1 MRREI
6 EAEQLSRLG
15 ALLAAIVTN
24 NPFYSGKFRA
34 AGIRPEF
41 SSLHDFFERMPFTL
55 KSELIED
62 QHARPPYGSNLTYS
76 VERYTRITQTSST
89 TGKPLHWLDTP
100 ESWAWMLDNW
110 VRVYRAGGVTM
121 HDRVFFG
128 FSFGMFLGFWT
139 AFESAARLGCLC
151 IPGGGMSSGAR
162 LAAMLDNGATV
173 LCCTPTYALRLAEV
187 AAEERI
193 DLSQS
198 KVRRIIVA
206 GEPGGSIPAVR
217 TRIEALWN
225 GARVVDHHGMT
236 ETGPVS
242 YGCPARPDVLHVIE
256 SGFIAEVIDPDSGQA
271 VAPGGRGELVLS
283 NLGRIGSPLLRYRTG
298 DLVERG
304 ADGPCACGSYEMAL
318 PGGILARADD
328 MLVVRG
334 VNVYPSAVE
343 EILRSCDGVAEYRV
357 EIHTGHPL
365 PELHILVESK
375 PECSDVAGLEKR
387 LQSTLRTALGL
398 RIAVTNVPGGEL
410 PRFEMKAK
418 RWVRMA

>member
-6 EAEQLSRLG
+6 EAEQFSRLG
-15 ALLAAIVTN
+15 ALLAAIAN
-24 NPFYSGKFRA
+24 NPFYSNKFRA
-34 AGIRPEF
+34 AGVRPEF
-41 SSLHDFFERMPFTL
+41 SSLCDFFERMPFTL

-62 QHARPPYGSNLTYS
+62 QHARPPYGSNLTYP

-193 DLSQS
+193 DLSRS
-198 KVRRIIVA
+198 MVRRIIVA

-304 ADGPCACGSYEMAL
+304 EEGPCACGSCEMAL

>member
-1 MRREI
+1 MRRDI
-6 EAEQLSRLG
+6 EAEQLSKLQ
-15 ALLAAIVTN
+15 AQLAAVETV
-24 NPFYSGKFRA
+24 NPFYARKLRT
-34 AGIRPEF
+34 AGVNANLT
-41 SSLHDFFERMPFTL
+41 SLQQFFERVPFTL
-55 KSELIED
+55 KKELIED
-62 QHARPPYGSNLTYS
+62 QHARPPYGSNLTYPL
-76 VERYTRITQTSST
+76 ERYTRITQTSAT

-100 ESWAWMLDNW
+100 ESWAWMLDSW
-110 VRVYRAGGVTM
+110 VRVYQAGGVTM

-139 AFESAARLGCLC
+139 AFESAVRLGCLC

-187 AAEERI
+187 AAEEGI
-193 DLSQS
+193 DLAKS

-206 GEPGGSIPAVR
+206 GEPGGSITAVR
-217 TRIEALWN
+217 TRIETLWN
-225 GARVVDHHGMT
+225 GAKVVDHHGMT

-256 SGFIAEVIDPDSGQA
+256 SGFIAEVIDPDSA
-271 VAPGGRGELVLS
+271 LPVAPGGHGELVLT
-283 NLGRIGSPLLRYRTG
+283 NLGRVGSPLLRYRTG

-304 ADGPCACGSYEMAL
+304 AGGTCACGSDEVSL
-318 PGGILARADD
+318 PGGILARVDD

-343 EILRSCDGVAEYRV
+343 EVLRTCDGIAEYRV
-357 EIHTGHPL
+357 EIHAGHPL
-365 PELHILVESK
+365 PELRVLVE
-375 PECSDVAGLEKR
+375 PAAGCGDVTGLEKR
-387 LQSTLRTALGL
+387 LQSALRTSLGL
-398 RIAVTNVPGGEL
+398 RIAVTSVPGGEL

-418 RWVRMA
+418 RWVRVA